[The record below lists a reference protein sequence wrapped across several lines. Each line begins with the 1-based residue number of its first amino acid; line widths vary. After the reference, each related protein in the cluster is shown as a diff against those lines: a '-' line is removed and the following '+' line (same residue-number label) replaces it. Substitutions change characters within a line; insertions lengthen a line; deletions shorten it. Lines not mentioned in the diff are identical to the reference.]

1 MKRAIL
7 VWFALMVAVLAPIAA
22 AAFSPLLAWRDAI
35 YISAGFAGITAL
47 ALLLVQPL
55 IVAGYLPGITGMRK
69 RRVHRWVGLVIASAV
84 MLHIAGLWVTSPPD
98 VVDALLFVSPTPFSA
113 WGVIAMWAIIAT
125 AALALLRKRLHI
137 RPRRWLRWHTSLA
150 LVTVLGTVAHAMLID
165 GTMEIATKAMLCALA
180 LLATIVAVADQW
192 ARVNRAASR

>member
-7 VWFALMVAVLAPIAA
+7 VWSALITAMVTPIVAA
-22 AAFSPLLAWRDAI
+22 AMSPLLAWRDAI
-35 YISAGFAGITAL
+35 YITAGFAGIAAL

-55 IVAGYLPGITGMRK
+55 VIAGYLPGINGLRK

-84 MLHIAGLWVTSPPD
+84 FLHIAGLWLTSPPD

-125 AALALLRKRLHI
+125 AALALFRRRLRI
-137 RPRRWLRWHTSLA
+137 RPRPWLKWHTSLA

-165 GTMEIATKAMLCALA
+165 GTMETITKALLCAMA
-180 LLATIVAVADQW
+180 LLATIAAVADQW
-192 ARVNRAASR
+192 ARLNRAASR